1 MTKLMMAQPQE
12 VNLYKTRYMIRKPL
26 TCKNKVQPQALN

>member
-12 VNLYKTRYMIRKPL
+12 VNLCRTRYMIPKPL
-26 TCKNKVQPQALN
+26 TCQNKVQPQALN